1 MDDTVAIDP
10 AQPSGAPPPAPT
22 HCETAQDDPIPPVFT
37 DDLLRMMIAA
47 LPSIEHLTDEQRS
60 DRVAAAMLALRAFD
74 PKEPIEA
81 MLATHAVLA
90 HHAALTCY
98 RRAAHGNQPAAIASR
113 LFGSA
118 ATLSRTLGGMLRN
131 LEERRERSGRQ
142 SGRNAR

>member
-1 MDDTVAIDP
+1 MTTQDDAGVV
-10 AQPSGAPPPAPT
+10 
-22 HCETAQDDPIPPVFT
+22 ETASSEVRPAQDDSIPPVFT

-118 ATLSRTLGGMLRN
+118 ATLSRTLGGVLRN
-131 LEERRERSGRQ
+131 LEERRERSGKQ
-142 SGRNAR
+142 SGRHTP

>member
-1 MDDTVAIDP
+1 MTSEDDT
-10 AQPSGAPPPAPT
+10 GAVETASSDARPAP
-22 HCETAQDDPIPPVFT
+22 EDPIPPVFT

-90 HHAALTCY
+90 HHAAMTCY

-118 ATLSRTLGGMLRN
+118 ATLSRTLGDMLRN

-142 SGRNAR
+142 SGRRAP